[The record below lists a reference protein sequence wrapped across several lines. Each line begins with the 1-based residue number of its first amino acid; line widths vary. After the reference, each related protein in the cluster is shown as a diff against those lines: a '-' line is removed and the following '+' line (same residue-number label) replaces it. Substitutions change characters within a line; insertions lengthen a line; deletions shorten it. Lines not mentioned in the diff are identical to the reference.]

1 MCSKRVEASKDLNN
15 VNEIFF
21 KSYKR
26 CLVDVLKPFSA
37 IHTKWG
43 VEQNILIQATGGHV
57 IGKKTIQFVL
67 HDGNVMGFYDNGSY
81 FK

>member
-1 MCSKRVEASKDLNN
+1 M
-15 VNEIFF
+15 IFLF
-21 KSYKR
+21 KSYKI

-67 HDGNVMGFYDNGSY
+67 LAKSLQPFALH
-81 FK
+81 